1 MGRRI
6 GDLLF
11 LALASRRR
19 RAMANLEL
27 AFPRMPAADRR
38 RVCRG
43 SFQHLGLML
52 FELCAVLT
60 APPERI
66 LAGITVVGM
75 ENIKDAVAKH
85 GRALVLT
92 AHLGNW
98 ELLALAHRLT
108 GIPTAVV
115 MRPLDAPWLD
125 TLADQLRRRSG
136 IELIDKRNALRP
148 VLSALNRGRMVA
160 LLMDQNASRR
170 EGTFVSFFG
179 RPAST
184 SKSLAVLAVR
194 TRTPVV
200 PIFIYRERLGEH
212 RIEVQPALDAE
223 APGDSEQVITELTQ
237 RCTAAIEAAVR
248 VAPEQWLWVHNR
260 WRTKPAAPEK
270 VQR

>member
-1 MGRRI
+1 M

-11 LALASRRR
+11 VALASRRR
-19 RAMANLEL
+19 RALENLQL
-27 AFPRMPAADRR
+27 AFPRMSATDRR

-75 ENIKDAVAKH
+75 EHLKDAMTKH
-85 GRALVLT
+85 GRALILT

-115 MRPLDAPWLD
+115 MRPLDAAWFD

-170 EGTFVSFFG
+170 EGTFVTFFG

-184 SKSLAVLAVR
+184 SKSLAVLALR
-194 TRTPVV
+194 TRTPVL
-200 PIFIYRERLGEH
+200 PIFIYRERLGKH
-212 RIEVQPALDAE
+212 RIEIQPALDGQA
-223 APGDSEQVITELTQ
+223 AGDSEQTITELTQ
-237 RCTAAIEAAVR
+237 RCTTSIEAAVR
-248 VAPEQWLWVHNR
+248 VAPEQWLWVHDR
-260 WRTKPAAPEK
+260 WRTKPAPPQE
-270 VQR
+270 VER